1 MMVVAVYE
9 TDEQAQLALESLGE
23 AGITLDQAS
32 VVGVGEHE
40 DEDEAAAFEG
50 GQSATARGAGRGAVL
65 GGIAGVVLWVIPGGP
80 IVVGGALAAGAVGAV
95 AGGGLGILAE
105 AGASQESLPD
115 YEEDLTDGRY
125 LVCVHGDADEV
136 ERARQALKMTD
147 TEEIDVYGAG

>member
-1 MMVVAVYE
+1 MMIVAVYE
-9 TDEQAQLALESLGE
+9 TDEQAQLAIESLGE

-40 DEDEAAAFEG
+40 DQAPAFEG

-80 IVVGGALAAGAVGAV
+80 IVVGGALAAGAIGAA

-105 AGASQESLPD
+105 AGASQQSLPD
-115 YEEDLTDGRY
+115 YEEDLTEGRY
-125 LVCVHGDADEV
+125 LVCVHGDAGDV
-136 ERARQALKMTD
+136 ERARLALEMTD
-147 TEEIDVYGAG
+147 TEEIDFYDAV